1 MTAAHA
7 FNLPVPTFRKG
18 NAMPFATPRTDVL
31 NYSIIDS
38 PVGEILL
45 TADDEHLTGVYLDGF
60 DAVLERLSLR
70 SGAEAVE
77 NPDLPVL
84 VSASAQLGEYF
95 AGQRTTFDLPLAP
108 TGTDFQL
115 QVWEALTTIPFGTTA
130 GYGELAGW
138 IDRPTASRAV
148 GAANG
153 RNPISIIVPC
163 HRVIGAS
170 GALTGY
176 AWGEE
181 RKRTLLDL
189 EGVTARR

>member
-1 MTAAHA
+1 MRFSAP
-7 FNLPVPTFRKG
+7 N
-18 NAMPFATPRTDVL
+18 TDVL
-31 NYSIIDS
+31 HFTAIDS

-60 DAVLERLSLR
+60 DSVLERLSLR
-70 SGAEAVE
+70 TGAEAVE
-77 NPDLPVL
+77 SPDLPVL

-95 AGQRTTFDLPLAP
+95 AGQRTTFELPLAP
-108 TGTDFQL
+108 SGTDFQL

-130 GYGELAGW
+130 GYGELAAR
-138 IDRPTASRAV
+138 IDRPRASRAV

>member
-1 MTAAHA
+1 
-7 FNLPVPTFRKG
+7 
-18 NAMPFATPRTDVL
+18 MPFATPRTDVL

-38 PVGEILL
+38 PVGEVLL

-70 SGAEAVE
+70 SGAEAIE

>member
-1 MTAAHA
+1 MRFSAP
-7 FNLPVPTFRKG
+7 N
-18 NAMPFATPRTDVL
+18 TDVL
-31 NYSIIDS
+31 HFTSIDS

-60 DAVLERLSLR
+60 EAVLERLSLR
-70 SGAEAVE
+70 TGAEAVE
-77 NPDLPVL
+77 SPDLPVL

-95 AGQRTTFDLPLAP
+95 AGQRTTFELPLAP
-108 TGTDFQL
+108 SGTDFQL

-130 GYGELAGW
+130 GYVELAAR
-138 IDRPTASRAV
+138 IDRPRASRAV